1 MSATAAMAAQASS
14 IRVFAQHSYM
24 NCFFIDKSLM
34 LQKSLGEFMF
44 ESRYVTVDPL
54 YDKFSITKPIE
65 VIMITNNK

>member
-65 VIMITNNK
+65 VIMITNNR

>member
-1 MSATAAMAAQASS
+1 MAQ
-14 IRVFAQHSYM
+14 ITNTNRVFAQHSYTYM

-44 ESRYVTVDPL
+44 ESRYVTIDPL

-65 VIMITNNK
+65 VIMTTNNR